1 MKDPYQV
8 LGVSPTASD
17 QEIKKAYRD
26 LARKYHPDSYVDN
39 PLAELAQ
46 EKMKEINEA
55 YDTIMKNRASGNT
68 GSYSGSS
75 YSGSSSYSGGQ
86 FADIR
91 QDINMG
97 NIARAEQKLNAIS
110 NRTAEWYFLMGS
122 VNYRRGWLDEAKRNF
137 EIAASMEPGNPEYQ
151 QALFRMSRTG
161 TGAYRRTGYSGGN
174 DMGGACDCCSSLLCA
189 DCCCECMGG
198 DLVPC
203 C

>member
-1 MKDPYQV
+1 MNDPYKI
-8 LGVSPTASD
+8 LGVSPSATD

-55 YDTIMKNRASGNT
+55 YDTIMKNRAAGNS

-75 YSGSSSYSGGQ
+75 RSYSSYSSGQ

-97 NIARAEQKLNAIS
+97 NIARAEQKLNAIP

-122 VNYRRGWLDEAKRNF
+122 VNYARGWLDEAKRNF
-137 EIAASMEPGNPEYQ
+137 EIAASMEPGNHEYQ
-151 QALFRMSRTG
+151 QALFRMSRSG
-161 TGAYRRTGYSGGN
+161 SGAYRRTGYSGGS

>member
-8 LGVSPTASD
+8 LGVSPSASD

-55 YDTIMKNRASGNT
+55 YDTIMKNRSSG

-75 YSGSSSYSGGQ
+75 YSGSSYSGSSGSQ

-137 EIAASMEPGNPEYQ
+137 EIAASMEPGNREYQ
-151 QALFRMSRTG
+151 QALYRMSG
-161 TGAYRRTGYSGGN
+161 MGSGAYRRTGYGTGG
-174 DMGGACDCCSSLLCA
+174 GGMDGCDCCSSLLCA

-198 DLVPC
+198 DIIPC